1 MEDKLPTLRVRPVPS
16 FPATAG
22 LAAAGES
29 GGMLE
34 QHDSDTGSA
43 SSLIQATFV
52 LTGSIGMLIVSRE
65 WIDRI
70 LVLGAMTVTLG
81 LAGLAL
87 WIYTKTRCR
96 VPKHF
101 I

>member
-1 MEDKLPTLRVRPVPS
+1 L
-16 FPATAG
+16 
-22 LAAAGES
+22 
-29 GGMLE
+29 LE

-65 WIDRI
+65 WSDRI
-70 LVLGAMTVTLG
+70 LVLGTMMLTLG
-81 LAGLAL
+81 LAGLVL

-96 VPKHF
+96 VPQHF
-101 I
+101 V